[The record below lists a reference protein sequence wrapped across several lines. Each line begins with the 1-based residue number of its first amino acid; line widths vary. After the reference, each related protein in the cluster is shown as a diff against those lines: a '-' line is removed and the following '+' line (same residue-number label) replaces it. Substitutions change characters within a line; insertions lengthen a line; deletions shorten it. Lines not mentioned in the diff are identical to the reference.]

1 MLEQAKP
8 HSSLGITIYHSDI
21 VILEIIEYDV
31 YDTHVPPTQHK
42 VMAAI
47 QLIKIKIKGVDHACI
62 YSEAARENFLAAKQ
76 QRKIVV
82 QTFFTHNPLL
92 VHDVLLLYN
101 VEQTLTLVCYPGA
114 TNICNDSNGLLAVC
128 DYVVPMPK
136 LMSRRDLDRY

>member
-8 HSSLGITIYHSDI
+8 HSSFGITVDDSDI

-47 QLIKIKIKGVDHACI
+47 QLIKVKIKGVDHACI
-62 YSEAARENFLAAKQ
+62 YSEAARENLLAAKQ

-82 QTFFTHNPLL
+82 QTFFTPNPLL
-92 VHDVLLLYN
+92 AHDVLLLYN
-101 VEQTLTLVCYPGA
+101 VEQTLTLVLNPGA
-114 TNICNDSNGLLAVC
+114 TNICNDSNGLRIVC
-128 DYVVPMPK
+128 YYVVPKSK
-136 LMSRRDLDRY
+136 LMIRRDLDRY

>member
-8 HSSLGITIYHSDI
+8 HSSFGITVDDSDI

-31 YDTHVPPTQHK
+31 YDTHVPTTQHK

-47 QLIKIKIKGVDHACI
+47 QLIKVKIKGVDHACI

-82 QTFFTHNPLL
+82 QGIFTHDPLL
-92 VHDVLLLYN
+92 VHDVLLQYN
-101 VEQTLTLVCYPGA
+101 VEQTLTLVQNPQA
-114 TNICNDSNGLLAVC
+114 TNICNDSSELLAEC
-128 DYVVPMPK
+128 YCYMPMPK
-136 LMSRRDLDRY
+136 LSVRLTLDLD

>member
-8 HSSLGITIYHSDI
+8 HSSLGITVYDSDI

-31 YDTHVPPTQHK
+31 YDTHVPTTQHK

-47 QLIKIKIKGVDHACI
+47 KLIKIKIKGVDHACI

-82 QTFFTHNPLL
+82 QTFFTHSPLL
-92 VHDVLLLYN
+92 VHDVLL
-101 VEQTLTLVCYPGA
+101 
-114 TNICNDSNGLLAVC
+114 
-128 DYVVPMPK
+128 
-136 LMSRRDLDRY
+136 